1 MAVLN
6 SARKLDSLATRE
18 LTRERERHAAAVADL
33 SVDRTDDV
41 VAEVN
46 RHLDR
51 VSDIMIAFMA
61 RQSDGNDVPAGG
73 GRRAWP
79 MGLGRVDR
87 PRADR

>member
-1 MAVLN
+1 LN
-6 SARKLDSLATRE
+6 SARKLDSFATRE

-33 SVDRTDDV
+33 SVERTDDV

-61 RQSDGNDVPAGG
+61 RQSDENDVPGRG

-79 MGLGRVDR
+79 MGSGRVDR
-87 PRADR
+87 PGADR

>member
-1 MAVLN
+1 VAVLN

-33 SVDRTDDV
+33 SVDCTDDV

-61 RQSDGNDVPAGG
+61 RQSDGNDVPGG
-73 GRRAWP
+73 THARP
-79 MGLGRVDR
+79 MGLGRVDHR
-87 PRADR
+87 RAGR